1 MIAQGTNGVS
11 HGCLSQGEMMPFY
24 WIQWDGLSQGMTLMD
39 QCVNEQ
45 LLMPICRFMSPDALQ
60 RYDASFSH

>member
-1 MIAQGTNGVS
+1 
-11 HGCLSQGEMMPFY
+11 MPFY

-45 LLMPICRFMSPDALQ
+45 LLMPICRYMSPDALQ